1 MIDIICK
8 KFNEI
13 SKNCITRNAKELGV
27 ESTKVQLVFKLGFS
41 GEAEYLIYKEYKPIK
56 ALKFLEVLGVKL
68 DMYGYSLYVPNFI
81 KSALNRFC
89 DEHKIG
95 RDKVR
100 VLFNLNQSGNLIGWL
115 YNDSQYVK
123 QFELASLFDASDMIN
138 IQQ

>member
-1 MIDIICK
+1 MIDVIVT

-13 SKNCITRNAKELGV
+13 AKNCIIRNAKELSV
-27 ESTKVQLVFKLGFS
+27 DKANVQLVFKLGMS

-56 ALKFLEVLGVKL
+56 ALKFLEVLGVRL

-81 KSALNRFC
+81 KGALNRFC

-100 VLFNLNQSGNLIGWL
+100 VLFNLSQSGNLIGWL

-123 QFELASLFDASDMIN
+123 QFEVASLFEASDMIN
-138 IQQ
+138 IQ